1 MAQIVR
7 SGALERPHERVPRDG
22 GADDHANG
30 RGVRH
35 RDARIG
41 AAMLD
46 DDPVQIG
53 RRAGRDGADDGGE
66 LPQDV
71 MAA

>member
-1 MAQIVR
+1 
-7 SGALERPHERVPRDG
+7 
-22 GADDHANG
+22 
-30 RGVRH
+30 
-35 RDARIG
+35 
-41 AAMLD
+41 MLD

-53 RRAGRDGADDGGE
+53 RRAGRDGADDGDE